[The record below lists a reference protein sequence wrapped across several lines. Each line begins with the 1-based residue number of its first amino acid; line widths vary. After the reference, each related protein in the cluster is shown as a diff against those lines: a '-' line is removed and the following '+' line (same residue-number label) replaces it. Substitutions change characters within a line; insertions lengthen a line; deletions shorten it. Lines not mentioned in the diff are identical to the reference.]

1 MGKLI
6 LIRHGQSLWNV
17 ENVFTGWKD
26 IDLSPIGIEEAKK
39 AGELIKN
46 NNISIDICFTSY
58 LQRAIKTVW
67 FILETADMM
76 NVDCL
81 KSWKLNERHYGTWQ
95 GRNKD
100 EVRKEVGEDLFWKIR
115 RGYDTTPPSIT
126 VEDKRNLKFDKKYKK
141 LNAALLPLSESL
153 KNTQKRVVQYFFES
167 IVPELVKNKTVLVSA
182 HGNSLRA
189 LMGQIKNIPSIAL
202 SKVEVPTGV
211 LNIYEFDDNLHLKS
225 HYQLE

>member
-6 LIRHGQSLWNV
+6 LIRHGKSLWNV
-17 ENVFTGWKD
+17 ENIFTGWTD
-26 IDLSPIGIEEAKK
+26 VDLAPEGIEEAKK

-46 NNISIDICFTSY
+46 NNILIDICFTSY

-115 RGYDTTPPSIT
+115 RGYDTPPPSIT
-126 VEDKRNLKFDKKYKK
+126 AEDKRNLKFDKKYKK

-153 KNTQKRVVQYFFES
+153 ENTQKRVVQYFFES
-167 IVPELVKNKTVLVSA
+167 IVPEVVKNKTVLVSA

-189 LMGQIKNIPSIAL
+189 LMGQIKNIPSTAL
-202 SKVEVPTGV
+202 SKVEVLTGIP
-211 LNIYEFDDNLHLKS
+211 NIYEFDVNLHLKD

>member
-6 LIRHGQSLWNV
+6 LIRHGKSLWNV
-17 ENVFTGWKD
+17 ENIFTGWTD
-26 IDLSPIGIEEAKK
+26 VDLAPEGIEEAKK

-46 NNISIDICFTSY
+46 NNILIDICFTSY

-81 KSWKLNERHYGTWQ
+81 KCWKLNERHYGTWQ

-115 RGYDTTPPSIT
+115 RGYDTPPPSIT
-126 VEDKRNLKFDKKYKK
+126 AEDKRNLKFDKKYKK

-153 KNTQKRVVQYFFES
+153 ENTQKRVVQYFFES
-167 IVPELVKNKTVLVSA
+167 IVPEVVKNKTVLVSA

-189 LMGQIKNIPSIAL
+189 LMGQIKNIPSTAL
-202 SKVEVPTGV
+202 SKVEVLTGIP
-211 LNIYEFDDNLHLKS
+211 NIYEFDVNLHLKD

>member
-6 LIRHGQSLWNV
+6 LIRHGKSLWNV
-17 ENVFTGWKD
+17 ENIFTGWTD
-26 IDLSPIGIEEAKK
+26 IDLAPEGIEEAKK

-46 NNISIDICFTSY
+46 NNILIDICFTSY

-67 FILETADMM
+67 FILETANMM
-76 NVDCL
+76 NADCI
-81 KSWKLNERHYGTWQ
+81 KSWKLNERHYGAWQ

-115 RGYDTTPPSIT
+115 RGYDMPPPSIT
-126 VEDKRNLKFDKKYKK
+126 AEDEGNLKFDKKYKK
-141 LNAALLPLSESL
+141 INPSLLPLSESL
-153 KNTQKRVVQYFFES
+153 ENTQKRVVQYFFES
-167 IVPELVKNKTVLVSA
+167 IVSELVKNKTVLVSA

-189 LMGQIKNIPSIAL
+189 LMGQINNIPSIAL

-211 LNIYEFDDNLHLKS
+211 PNIYEFDDNLHLKG
-225 HYQLE
+225 HYQLK